1 MFQIFENINMKYRV
15 LGKTGYKVSEISIGT
30 WQLGGKWGESLND
43 EIAQKTLSTAVENGI
58 NFFDTADI
66 YKEGMSEQFCGKF
79 SKTIKEKI
87 YIATKC
93 GRRLNPHNTEGY
105 NENNIRKF
113 VNDSLNNMK
122 IKTID
127 LLQLHCPPTEV
138 YYNPGVFDILDSLR
152 DEGKI
157 RNYGVSVE
165 KVEEALKAIE
175 FPNISTVQI
184 IFNIFRQRPSE
195 LFFKEAKKKNVG
207 IIARVPL
214 ASGLLSGKFSMSTV
228 FKEGDHRNFNR
239 EGQVFDKG
247 ETFSGVVYETGLK
260 AVEEMKNIFGN
271 PNNLAPYALRWILM
285 FDAVSC
291 VIPGASSFKH
301 VISNASTSELPA
313 LTKSQMNEIQEVYE
327 KKIKPSVHQRW

>member
-1 MFQIFENINMKYRV
+1 MFQILEKIIMQYRV

-30 WQLGGKWGESLND
+30 WQLGGKWGESFNE
-43 EIAQKTLSTAVENGI
+43 EIAQKTLSTAVANNI
-58 NFFDTADI
+58 NFFDTADV
-66 YKEGMSEQFCGKF
+66 YKEGMSEQFCGNF
-79 SKTIKEKI
+79 SKTTKEKI
-87 YIATKC
+87 YVATKC

-105 NENNIRKF
+105 NEENIRKF
-113 VNDSLNNMK
+113 VNDSLNNLK
-122 IKTID
+122 IKKID

-138 YYNPGVFDILDSLR
+138 YYKPRVFDILDSLR

-175 FPNISTVQI
+175 FPNVSTVQI
-184 IFNIFRQRPSE
+184 IFNMFRQRPSE
-195 LFFKEAKKKNVG
+195 LFFKQAKKKSVG

-214 ASGLLSGKFSMSTV
+214 ASGLLSGKFSMDTV
-228 FKEGDHRNFNR
+228 FKGGDHRNFNR

-247 ETFSGVVYETGLK
+247 ETFSGVTYETGLK
-260 AVEEMKNIFGN
+260 AVEEIKKIFEY
-271 PNNLAPYALRWILM
+271 PENLAPYALRWILM

-301 VISNASTSELPA
+301 VISNTSASELPV

-327 KKIKPSVHQRW
+327 KMIKPSVHQRW